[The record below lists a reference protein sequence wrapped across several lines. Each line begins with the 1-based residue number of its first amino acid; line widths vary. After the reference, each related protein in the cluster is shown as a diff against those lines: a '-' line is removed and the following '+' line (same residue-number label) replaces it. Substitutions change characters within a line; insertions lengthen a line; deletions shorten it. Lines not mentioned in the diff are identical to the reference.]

1 MQPLSN
7 NVRGCFTI
15 EFQSSSGQKAGCNSR
30 VDSYCL
36 TPRAF
41 QSSSGQKAGC
51 NLSSQVSASVSSV
64 FQSSSGQKAGCNEG
78 AWAASATV

>member
-51 NLSSQVSASVSSV
+51 NIFRRGLDFKHYACFNPHPARRPDATLS
-64 FQSSSGQKAGCNEG
+64 GP
-78 AWAASATV
+78 